1 MRLTTPRLILA
12 FGMSAVALVVGGFA
26 AALNLSA
33 EELLWRADIQVQS
46 LRVTRLDANLLAR
59 IVVYSDNDDEARA
72 ARVEILVPVGVGI
85 VRMAEGCTASAG
97 PPGISVLRARVTC
110 ELGTLPVRGNR
121 EVFVMTTMPPSGIPR
136 AFGAFA
142 MSDTPDPKPG
152 NNFAERM
159 LR

>member
-1 MRLTTPRLILA
+1 MRIQRWA
-12 FGMSAVALVVGGFA
+12 AMGGFA
-26 AALNLSA
+26 AALTAGWPVRA
-33 EELLWRADIQVQS
+33 EEPIWRADIQVQS

-85 VRMAEGCTASAG
+85 VRLAAGCTASAG
-97 PPGISVLRARVTC
+97 PPGVSVLRARVTC
-110 ELGTLPVRGNR
+110 ELGTLEVRGSR

-136 AFGAFA
+136 TFGAFA
-142 MSDTPDPKPG
+142 MSDTPDPKPA
-152 NNFAERM
+152 NNFAEGM

>member
-1 MRLTTPRLILA
+1 MAVFVAVLT
-12 FGMSAVALVVGGFA
+12 VGWPA
-26 AALNLSA
+26 SA
-33 EELLWRADIQVQS
+33 EERLWHADIQVQS

-59 IVVYSDNDDEARA
+59 IVVYSDNDDEART

-85 VRMAEGCTASAG
+85 VRMAVGCTASAG

-110 ELGTLPVRGNR
+110 ELGTLPVRGSR
-121 EVFVMTTMPPSGIPR
+121 EVFVMTTLPPSGIPR
-136 AFGAFA
+136 TFGAFA

-152 NNFAERM
+152 NNYAEGM

>member
-1 MRLTTPRLILA
+1 MRIHRWA
-12 FGMSAVALVVGGFA
+12 SVGGLA
-26 AALNLSA
+26 ASLTLGWPASA
-33 EELLWRADIQVQS
+33 EEQLWRADIQVQS

-85 VRMAEGCTASAG
+85 VRMAVGCTASAG
-97 PPGISVLRARVTC
+97 PPGVSVLRARVSC
-110 ELGTLPVRGNR
+110 ELGTLPVRGSR
-121 EVFVMTTMPPSGIPR
+121 EVFVMTTMPPARIPR
-136 AFGAFA
+136 TFGAFV

-152 NNFAERM
+152 NNYVEGM